1 MSRSEQRDGGRGYG
15 EHVQRSLLP
24 GKVRLLFLK
33 LLKRNERNNVN
44 FLRNVKLVYTAFK
57 IKKVTVAFSVLKKN
71 YVQKE
76 NGTTEVGM
84 CCKLFNQIILRS

>member
-1 MSRSEQRDGGRGYG
+1 MNRSEQRDGGRGYG

-44 FLRNVKLVYTAFK
+44 FLRNVKLIYTAFK
-57 IKKVTVAFSVLKKN
+57 IKKVTVAFSVLKKETRSKRKWN
-71 YVQKE
+71 NGSYLKE
-76 NGTTEVGM
+76 I
-84 CCKLFNQIILRS
+84 KL